1 VARVE
6 MIKYIIQLRHR
17 LVLPTSFRLPQFSI
31 IIGPIKKR
39 FLQAIRE
46 TIIITFNFY
55 LEAVSIAEY
64 DPQLTPTTK
73 ML

>member
-1 VARVE
+1 
-6 MIKYIIQLRHR
+6 MIKYIILLKHR
-17 LVLPTSFRLPQFSI
+17 LALPTSFRLPQFSI

-55 LEAVSIAEY
+55 LEAVSIAEF
-64 DPQLTPTTK
+64 DPQLIPTTK